1 MSAPGFSLSLR
12 LTRGALSLEVA
23 GVQAPPALCVLGPN
37 GAGKTTLVRA
47 LLGAV
52 PLSSGRVE
60 VGGAL
65 LDDTQGRVRVPLQE
79 RRLAYVPQGY
89 GLFPHFT
96 VLENLTF
103 ALGRRDPRALGARS
117 RERLDAAIA
126 RFELGPL
133 LARRPGALSGGEKQR
148 VALGRALALEPRA
161 ILLDEPLAALDPVS
175 RRETRAELAAAL
187 GELGLPTLLVTH
199 DAADALAL
207 GDCAVVLEGG
217 RVTQVGPPAELQ
229 RAPATAFVAAFF
241 AAPFAVAET
250 ARPPSAGAALA
261 SAGGASHTD

>member
-1 MSAPGFSLSLR
+1 ARSYPDVAPRHLHGARVGFGYGARAVGSAHRAGVRAPPAGPRVARRARREWGGRLSAPGFSLSLR

-126 RFELGPL
+126 RFEL
-133 LARRPGALSGGEKQR
+133 
-148 VALGRALALEPRA
+148 
-161 ILLDEPLAALDPVS
+161 
-175 RRETRAELAAAL
+175 
-187 GELGLPTLLVTH
+187 
-199 DAADALAL
+199 
-207 GDCAVVLEGG
+207 
-217 RVTQVGPPAELQ
+217 
-229 RAPATAFVAAFF
+229 
-241 AAPFAVAET
+241 
-250 ARPPSAGAALA
+250 
-261 SAGGASHTD
+261 